1 MLTLRNSTPVAELDA
16 LSSRI
21 FSKLVE
27 VPEIQGA
34 RTVSTYLHTG
44 SEVRTG
50 KIVDWLLSKDKRVV
64 VPLSDKLNKRL
75 LFSELR
81 DPEKELAP
89 GTYGILEPK
98 LEFRRPV
105 PLEQVDVIL
114 VPGVAW
120 DRRGYRIGYG
130 AGYYDRSINSLV
142 TSVFKIGLA
151 YEFQLVER
159 IPTSRYDRRVDEIV
173 TELGV
178 IDTGLKEPG
187 IRVGIDHRACQL
199 RYPRL

>member
-1 MLTLRNSTPVAELDA
+1 MLALRNSTPMAELEA

-21 FSKLVE
+21 FSKLIE
-27 VPEIQGA
+27 VPEIQRA

-44 SEVRTG
+44 SEVRTR
-50 KIVDWLLSKDKRVV
+50 KIVDWLLSKGKRVI
-64 VPLSDKLNKRL
+64 VPISDKPKKRL
-75 LFSELR
+75 LFSELV

-98 LEFRRPV
+98 VEFRRLI
-105 PLEQVDVIL
+105 PLEQADVVL
-114 VPGVAW
+114 VPGVGW

-151 YEFQLVER
+151 YEFQLVDR
-159 IPTSRYDRRVDEIV
+159 IPQSRYDRRVDEIV
-173 TELGV
+173 TELRV
-178 IDTGLKEPG
+178 IDTGLKGSG
-187 IRVGIDHRACQL
+187 I
-199 RYPRL
+199 

>member
-81 DPEKELAP
+81 DPEKELAQ

-151 YEFQLVER
+151 YEFQLVVR

-173 TELGV
+173 TELRV

-187 IRVGIDHRACQL
+187 I
-199 RYPRL
+199 